1 MVSCALDGTVV
12 AWDVHRRRVV
22 AQDRY
27 RAPPGLVANPP
38 LAHCVDVS
46 RDGQHVA
53 TALGDGTVA
62 LAAWRRL
69 RRIAVCS
76 GHAAATA
83 AVCFLRSGDR
93 LVSGS
98 VDESV
103 VLWNTR
109 GSVVHRWERL
119 GKVNWVA
126 AHPTRDVVFVASSDT
141 AVHMVTLRH

>member
-1 MVSCALDGTVV
+1 MSCALDGTVV

-22 AQDRY
+22 AQDRHT
-27 RAPPGLVANPP
+27 APPGLVANPP
-38 LAHCVDVS
+38 LAHCVAVA

-53 TALGDGTVA
+53 VALGDGTVA

-69 RRIAVCS
+69 RRVAVRA

-83 AVCFLRSGDR
+83 AVCFLRGSDR
-93 LVSGS
+93 VVSGS

-103 VLWNTR
+103 VLWSTR
-109 GSVVHRWERL
+109 GSPVHRWEHL

-126 AHPTRDVVFVASSDT
+126 AHPARDVFFVASSDA